1 MAAIQ
6 TFPLLGLP
14 DDVVLRTL
22 RVMDLKQI
30 FMFSLISKRCKDLLS
45 SIQIKGTSFS
55 VLIGSS
61 ITIHIGTVSSRMS
74 FSYYMEPDMYWG
86 VGAYGRKKRLTP
98 PQSVLIDEDIAEQL
112 ARHPSE
118 LKKCD
123 LEMKAWL
130 EHLQCVFNYHRI
142 DNIWFGENS
151 SEFDIDDLKEAFG
164 NIAEVY
170 IENTGCLA
178 FNQMILRHFFPI
190 EELTIMTDDFQ
201 DSKIP
206 LNLLMQNLVT
216 LNIVEVVPT
225 NITLNDL
232 LLINSKVITVETP
245 QLPRK
250 LLNKFIKLWQ
260 KGSNPHMEYLCIDYA
275 NGEENEEHSIMKGI
289 NHKINPLNR
298 VRNFKVSSNYLRPAR
313 GGMDIYRMDGVRAT
327 ITYRK
332 SHDFSVW
339 ELFVWMDHCVVE

>member
-1 MAAIQ
+1 
-6 TFPLLGLP
+6 
-14 DDVVLRTL
+14 
-22 RVMDLKQI
+22 
-30 FMFSLISKRCKDLLS
+30 
-45 SIQIKGTSFS
+45 
-55 VLIGSS
+55 
-61 ITIHIGTVSSRMS
+61 
-74 FSYYMEPDMYWG
+74 MYWG

-98 PQSVLIDEDIAEQL
+98 PQSILIDEDIAEQL
-112 ARHPSE
+112 ARNPSE
-118 LKKCD
+118 LKKGD
-123 LEMKAWL
+123 LAMKAWL
-130 EHLQCVFNYHRI
+130 EHLQSVFNYHRI

-164 NIAEVY
+164 NITEVY

-206 LNLLMQNLVT
+206 PILLMQNLVT

-232 LLINSKVITVETP
+232 LLINSKIITVETP
-245 QLPRK
+245 QLPQK
-250 LLNKFIKLWQ
+250 LLNNFIKLWQ
-260 KGSNPHMEYLCIDYA
+260 KGSNPNLEYLSFDYL
-275 NGEENEEHSIMKGI
+275 NGEENDEQIVMNGVKHTV
-289 NHKINPLNR
+289 NPFNR
-298 VRNFKVSSNYLRPAR
+298 VKNFKSVGSVYLGPAR

-332 SHDFSVW
+332 SHDFSVC
-339 ELFVWMDHCVVE
+339 EMFVWMDHCVVE